1 MNIKIKMMNTNR
13 KREMKIKMK
22 TRRKRKRK
30 MMMNMEMHMTMKM
43 AMISGLIRW
52 FYLWRLAP
60 PRGARDELRVAACPT
75 PHSTTSLLTIH
86 STHHQGLGLFL
97 VPPPPLASARGD
109 GDLGLRMV
117 WR

>member
-60 PRGARDELRVAACPT
+60 PRGARDELRVAACP
-75 PHSTTSLLTIH
+75 PPCSTTSVA
-86 STHHQGLGLFL
+86 Q
-97 VPPPPLASARGD
+97 
-109 GDLGLRMV
+109 
-117 WR
+117 